1 MDFGNN
7 SSIRNSGRTE
17 IECGD
22 VMNKFTAAFKSYPLP
37 MIVFFLAGVVFAH
50 FGWHIATY
58 NYSVDL
64 LAAID
69 ERINP
74 EQTVWQKI
82 NPFD

>member
-1 MDFGNN
+1 MSRF
-7 SSIRNSGRTE
+7 SS
-17 IECGD
+17 
-22 VMNKFTAAFKSYPLP
+22 ALKSYPLP
-37 MIVFFLAGVVFAH
+37 MIGAFLAGVIFAH
-50 FGWHIATY
+50 LDWHIATY

-74 EQTVWQKI
+74 EDTIWQKI